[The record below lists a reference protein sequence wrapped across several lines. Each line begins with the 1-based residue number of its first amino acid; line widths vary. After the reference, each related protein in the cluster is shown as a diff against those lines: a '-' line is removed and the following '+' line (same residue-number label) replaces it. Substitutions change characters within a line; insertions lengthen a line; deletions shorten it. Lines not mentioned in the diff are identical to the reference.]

1 MQKFSV
7 AGVSGDEHGSIK
19 VRFANDI
26 VARTKLFQKS
36 NHNPLELLELPKPMT
51 KAEACQYLLDQ
62 GGVFTKYKDLITET
76 LNKKEGVP
84 AAPKAAKATTA
95 KAPAKAKTPAK
106 KPAKVVKTK
115 AEEKDEEL
123 AA

>member
-7 AGVSGDEHGSIK
+7 VGVTGDENGSIK

-36 NHNPLELLELPKPMT
+36 KHNPLELLELPKPMT

-62 GGVFTKYKDLITET
+62 GGVFAKYKDLINET
-76 LNKKEGVP
+76 LDKKEGNVAP
-84 AAPKAAKATTA
+84 KAVAAPKA
-95 KAPAKAKTPAK
+95 KAPVKAKTPAK
-106 KPAKVVKTK
+106 KPTKVVKTK
-115 AEEKDEEL
+115 VDAEDEEL

>member
-7 AGVSGDEHGSIK
+7 VGVTGDENGSIK

-36 NHNPLELLELPKPMT
+36 NHNPLELVELPKPMT

-62 GGVFTKYKDLITET
+62 GGVFSKYTDLITET
-76 LNKKEGVP
+76 LNKKEGNV
-84 AAPKAAKATTA
+84 APKAAKVTKT
-95 KAPAKAKTPAK
+95 KPVVKAKTPAK
-106 KPAKVVKTK
+106 KPTKVVKTK
-115 AEEKDEEL
+115 VEVEDEEL